1 MHVVHQNEEAFL
13 EALNI
18 SVGKKTQTDI
28 LHKADVGKG
37 LVWVAAAH
45 VCTVLQRKKVIYDW
59 RQQIK

>member
-1 MHVVHQNEEAFL
+1 MHVVHQNEKAFL

-28 LHKADVGKG
+28 LHEADVGKG
-37 LVWVAAAH
+37 LVWVEAAH